1 MTVLALLAVA
11 LLVAVNAVF
20 VAVEFA
26 LLASSD
32 VRLESDVEEGRH
44 GAARALIARTD
55 LRRQLSG
62 AQLGITASSVAL
74 GVLAVLFWTAGLL
87 SWSNGPAW
95 NATTNAASECT
106 VPSSATHD

>member
-1 MTVLALLAVA
+1 MNALAIVAVV

-26 LLASSD
+26 LLAARD
-32 VRLESDVEEGRH
+32 IRLESDVEDERRGAVRAL
-44 GAARALIARTD
+44 AARSD

-74 GVLAVLFWTAGLL
+74 GVLAE
-87 SWSNGPAW
+87 PAIL
-95 NATTNAASECT
+95 
-106 VPSSATHD
+106 V